1 MSKIVE
7 HPKRNLMLEAMI
19 ERELADRHEA
29 EHLQEA
35 IFNAVRAYATF
46 LESHGLIWED
56 RPEPEPVRMKAAAL
70 VVTLDFSDPFTI
82 DISLKDG
89 ALDRVY
95 GGGSDPDPYADTP

>member
-19 ERELADRHEA
+19 ERNVSNMPEA
-29 EHLQEA
+29 ELLQEA
-35 IFNAVRAYATF
+35 IFNTVQAYADF

-70 VVTLDFSDPFTI
+70 VVTLDFSDPGTI